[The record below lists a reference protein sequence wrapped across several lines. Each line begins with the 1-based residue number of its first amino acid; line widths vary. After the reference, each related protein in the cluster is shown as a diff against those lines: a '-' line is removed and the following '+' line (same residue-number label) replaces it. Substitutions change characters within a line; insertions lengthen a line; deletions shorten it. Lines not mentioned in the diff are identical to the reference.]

1 MRRIDRM
8 PELPEVTRYT
18 KYYEHDGMLRAYA
31 NRAMLLAMIFG
42 MLAMG
47 SLGFAVYV
55 RIQRPTVIRVD
66 KDGNALVVGGP
77 RGGKVATISLSADAS
92 VGVAPTDLEGRAV
105 IRQFLRRYLAYTRD
119 SVDRNLSEAL
129 NMMTANLRVY
139 SMNKL
144 RDEDTVGKIK
154 NDHMISDFEIRS
166 MEHVK
171 GTPWTYTIFGVK
183 EVHRVKNATEAT
195 DQIVGRYNVRLV
207 ETTRSEVNPSG
218 LLVAEYGE
226 QQMVGDRDAGLLQK
240 SRSLRGTRKLR
251 MGHANGEEGQRFF
264 LAKPGGNNG
273 VPEFSNEFPG
283 EPEAMVESLKT
294 GLSYFVVSEWR
305 GVADFSGKKPQLG
318 REAVRGGPKTGS

>member
-1 MRRIDRM
+1 MRKIDRM

-55 RIQRPTVIRVD
+55 RIQPPTVIRVD

-105 IRQFLRRYLAYTRD
+105 IRQFLRRYLAYTPD

-171 GTPWTYTIFGVK
+171 GTPWTYTVFGVK

-195 DQIVGRYNVRLV
+195 DQIVGQYNVRLV
-207 ETTRSEVNPSG
+207 ETARSETNPSG

-226 QQMVGDRDAGLLQK
+226 QQMVGEREAGLLQK
-240 SRSLRGTRKLR
+240 SALDKDR
-251 MGHANGEEGQRFF
+251 
-264 LAKPGGNNG
+264 P
-273 VPEFSNEFPG
+273 
-283 EPEAMVESLKT
+283 
-294 GLSYFVVSEWR
+294 
-305 GVADFSGKKPQLG
+305 
-318 REAVRGGPKTGS
+318 

>member
-1 MRRIDRM
+1 MRRINHM
-8 PELPEVTRYT
+8 PELPEVTWYT

-42 MLAMG
+42 VLAMG
-47 SLGFAVYV
+47 SLGFAMYV
-55 RIQRPTVIRVD
+55 RIQPPTVIRVD

-77 RGGKVATISLSADAS
+77 LGGKVATISLSADAS

-105 IRQFLRRYLAYTRD
+105 IRQFLRRYLAYTPD

-171 GTPWTYTIFGVK
+171 GTPWTYTVFGVK

-195 DQIVGRYNVRLV
+195 DQIVGQYNVRLV
-207 ETTRSEVNPSG
+207 ETARSETNPSG

-226 QQMVGDRDAGLLQK
+226 QQMVGEREAGLLQK
-240 SRSLRGTRKLR
+240 SALDKDR
-251 MGHANGEEGQRFF
+251 
-264 LAKPGGNNG
+264 P
-273 VPEFSNEFPG
+273 
-283 EPEAMVESLKT
+283 
-294 GLSYFVVSEWR
+294 
-305 GVADFSGKKPQLG
+305 
-318 REAVRGGPKTGS
+318 